1 MSGYYE
7 DEPALPEPD
16 YDAIH
21 DFIAPTGQFGDHQV
35 WWE

>member
-7 DEPALPEPD
+7 DEPAPEPD

-21 DFIAPTGQFGDHQV
+21 DDNQV
-35 WWE
+35 IEEPEEPSCES